1 LLGVAY
7 VLGKVGA
14 AVCGR
19 ELVGEAG
26 TKGNE
31 PPGAREGRKIL
42 KIIVIRKRN
51 RVGRR

>member
-1 LLGVAY
+1 M
-7 VLGKVGA
+7 LGKVGA

-26 TKGNE
+26 TEGNE